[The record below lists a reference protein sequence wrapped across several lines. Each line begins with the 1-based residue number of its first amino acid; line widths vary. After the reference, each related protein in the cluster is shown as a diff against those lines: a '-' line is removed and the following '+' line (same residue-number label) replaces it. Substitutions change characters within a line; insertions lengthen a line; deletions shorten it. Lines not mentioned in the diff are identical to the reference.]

1 MACISMSEFEESRIG
16 FSKILVPR
24 IAEII
29 SIGSP
34 DLIFTFTT
42 AITVIF
48 VLADYINLT
57 CSLEIVGSIDRLID
71 LLGACEDTST
81 LANFSSVLAKISEH
95 VDGAIADEI
104 WQEFPWIKL
113 QISCLQKMSNV

>member
-1 MACISMSEFEESRIG
+1 MACISLSEFEASIIG
-16 FSKILVPR
+16 FNKILVPR
-24 IAEII
+24 IVEII

-42 AITVIF
+42 AIAIIF
-48 VLADYINLT
+48 VLANYTNLT
-57 CSLEIVGSIDRLID
+57 CSFEIVDSIDRLID

-104 WQEFPWIKL
+104 WQEFP
-113 QISCLQKMSNV
+113 